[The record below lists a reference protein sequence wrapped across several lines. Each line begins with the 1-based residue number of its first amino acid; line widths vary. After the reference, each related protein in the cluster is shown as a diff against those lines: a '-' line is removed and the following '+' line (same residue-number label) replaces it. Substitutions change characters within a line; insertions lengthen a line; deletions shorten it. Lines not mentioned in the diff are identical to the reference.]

1 MKIKKILI
9 VGGNGVVGSQLTKH
23 LSSTYTKY
31 ILDKKKNNLNN
42 LNFLKIDLLKQNK
55 SKKIPENID
64 VIFFLVGII
73 GGQKSLDIKNFHKY
87 FDYNCKTLLNFLNI
101 VKNQKIK
108 KIIFTSTEHVYGDNH
123 FEKKNIENLEPNPK
137 NYYGVTKLISE
148 KIIQNFCNQ
157 RKISLDIFRFPRVI
171 SKNNYNIISK
181 IKKVTLMK
189 KNILINKS
197 NINLNFIYID
207 DLLNAFVK
215 SMKQKNKVIRILNI
229 FNNSKS
235 ISILS
240 ISKIIVKQMKTNSK
254 ILLSK
259 KKNIIDH
266 NPKNLNISNS
276 YSKKQLNWNPAYN
289 NIQIVKKIIKE
300 NKVK

>member
-9 VGGNGVVGSQLTKH
+9 VGGNGEIGSQLTKH

-42 LNFLKIDLLKQNK
+42 LNFLKIDLLKKNK

-123 FEKKNIENLEPNPK
+123 FEKKNNENLEPNPK

-197 NINLNFIYID
+197 NINFIYID

-215 SMKQKNKVIRILNI
+215 SMKQKNKEIRIFNI

-259 KKNIIDH
+259 KKNIRDH
-266 NPKNLNISNS
+266 NPKNLKISNS
-276 YSKKQLNWNPAYN
+276 YSKKQLNWNPIYN
-289 NIQIVKKIIKE
+289 NIQIVKKIIK
-300 NKVK
+300 

>member
-9 VGGNGVVGSQLTKH
+9 VGGNGVIGSKLIKH

-31 ILDKKKNNLNN
+31 ILDKKKNNFNN
-42 LNFLKIDLLKQNK
+42 FNFLKIDLLKQNK

-64 VIFFLVGII
+64 VIFFLVGIT
-73 GGQKSLDIKNFHKY
+73 GGQKSLDIKNFHRY

-101 VKNQKIK
+101 VKNHKIK

-123 FEKKNIENLEPNPK
+123 FEKKNIKNLEPNPK

-157 RKISLDIFRFPRVI
+157 RKISLDILRFPRVI

-181 IKKVTLMK
+181 IKKVTLTK

-197 NINLNFIYID
+197 NINLIYID
-207 DLLNAFVK
+207 DLLNAFIK

-229 FNNSKS
+229 FNNSKP

-259 KKNIIDH
+259 KKNIRDH

-276 YSKKQLNWNPAYN
+276 YSKKQLNWNPVYN

-300 NKVK
+300 NEVK

>member
-235 ISILS
+235 I
-240 ISKIIVKQMKTNSK
+240 
-254 ILLSK
+254 
-259 KKNIIDH
+259 
-266 NPKNLNISNS
+266 
-276 YSKKQLNWNPAYN
+276 
-289 NIQIVKKIIKE
+289 
-300 NKVK
+300 